1 MEDQKFE
8 GRLSKVNKLLIV
20 AVVAVV
26 AVVGIYVTH
35 NSGASST
42 TKAGS
47 VASGNSIVTPNLSLS
62 PSSQKVSQGSTLTVS
77 VWADSSSTTVNAV
90 QANLSYPA
98 NLLTYSSIDTSGSA
112 FGVTAQATGGNGKV
126 QIARGNATAISGK
139 LLIAKVNFKAAT
151 NKGTAAITF
160 TTGTALAGYTT
171 NKDTLKSTYGGS
183 YTLTR

>member
-1 MEDQKFE
+1 MEDQKL
-8 GRLSKVNKLLIV
+8 GNHLSKVNKLLIV
-20 AVVAVV
+20 ALVAVV
-26 AVVGIYVTH
+26 AILGIYLAH
-35 NSGASST
+35 NSGASAT
-42 TKAGS
+42 TKAS
-47 VASGNSIVTPNLSLS
+47 SGTQSGTMLVPNLSLS
-62 PSSQKVSQGSTLTVS
+62 PSTQNVSKGSTLTVS
-77 VWADSSSTTVNAV
+77 VWADSGTTTVNAV

-112 FGVTAQATGGNGKV
+112 FGVTAQATGSNGKV

-151 NKGTAAITF
+151 NKGTAAINF